1 MHRQKQQE
9 KASPEARASQ
19 VTQNTQVLREI
30 VSHGCRALGRLARR
44 RTKHR
49 RSLAKTTGMRA
60 SSARWSLHST
70 LHGSRHSLRCVR
82 HGRERAR
89 DALDAANAI
98 TGLTHRAIADG
109 SRPGGAIRVK
119 SLPDGMV
126 ESGAGENAAM
136 VAGGRPGSTTTR
148 VPTLMRP

>member
-1 MHRQKQQE
+1 MGATCPLDLAAQNKTPPLAREDNRHEGLVRTM
-9 KASPEARASQ
+9 APALNSPRFEALTALRASW
-19 VTQNTQVLREI
+19 TRTRE
-30 VSHGCRALGRLARR
+30 GRP
-44 RTKHR
+44 
-49 RSLAKTTGMRA
+49 
-60 SSARWSLHST
+60 
-70 LHGSRHSLRCVR
+70 
-82 HGRERAR
+82 
-89 DALDAANAI
+89 DAANAI